1 MIFDLQGLGPCP
13 ESEKVRTPKSLS
25 FMIYSGMRFVFS
37 GFHQRVLLHIL
48 LSLFWVS
55 AHASLTLYDEAIA
68 ADETGAGPVPAS
80 KLTVAVT
87 LDGSN
92 RSAFN
97 FGAVSGDSTYEFVV
111 EGDPVAGGQDGFLA
125 VGSNS
130 SSSLRYEQ
138 WNDTGQLG
146 FTQGGV
152 ADYTFSPL
160 VLSPTEATHVA
171 YVWDGDGRMDLYLDG
186 TLVGQNT
193 SVASSFG
200 MPTGAGFLGNN
211 AGSSEG
217 MVGTIHR
224 VTVYNEALTSD
235 DIVRHSNAY
244 NEVLEPPVIES
255 FSASPEAYLSPGSSS
270 LTWTVTGADAVSING
285 TDVTGVNLL
294 TVSPS
299 MTTIYTLTATNDD
312 GPVTQDVTVTVNP
325 APLITSFASDRT
337 TINTGESVTISWETD
352 FSTTWSIR
360 PTPGD
365 ITGQTTNGSGSV
377 SVSPGGTTTYIL
389 TAESAFGSET
399 SEITVN
405 VAMVANHPVISEFM
419 ADNKSGLMDGDGD
432 FSDWIE
438 IFNPTGFTLDL
449 GSFFLTDDATDLTK
463 WPFEPLTLTPGERVI
478 IFASGKGPVGPAGE
492 IHTNF
497 KLSAGGEY
505 LALITGGGSTVLQE
519 FAPTYPALGSD
530 ASYGILAGDLSTARV
545 LGSPTP
551 GQANDASTP
560 APSEVT
566 FSLGSQTFTGIL
578 SVALSST
585 SAGAMIYYTTD
596 GSSPSAGNGTLYSSP
611 VSINTT
617 THLRARAVR
626 EGISGAVSG
635 ESYIRLAADLA
646 NYESDLPLMVID
658 NFGAGPVPAKGW
670 SGTGSGVQQVAR
682 QSAVWATFDRDETT
696 GIAAL
701 ADSPQMISRTGIRG
715 RGAFSSTW
723 SQKPF
728 SVEVWDE
735 AENEKDVNVL
745 GMPAHSDWVLYYP
758 DTDNNKDP
766 SMMFNTFMYDLS
778 NKVGRYATRIRWV
791 EAFVNT
797 NGGDLTLADRRGVYA
812 IFEKVS
818 RGDGRLEFD
827 KLSEDGTSGGWLLGL
842 NRMDSIPVGGYPA
855 ENGVTRPQLFHTR
868 GPNRVSET
876 SPNTSSGGDDIPRQS
891 NGYLNF
897 DNPNG
902 YRITPIQR
910 SAIEDWF
917 GTFEDVLY
925 DNAQWLDP
933 VDGYR
938 KHLDAEDFVE
948 YFMFNNLSRNGDGM
962 LISMFPW
969 KGDDGKLRMGPAW
982 DYNWSSY
989 YIGGGPTGT
998 FRHRGDRLWYDRL
1011 FDDPDFEQ
1019 LYVDRWFHH
1028 RDRAMSNAG
1037 MEAVIDGQAA
1047 EIGVPRAIRQG
1058 FSSEADWMGELTTM
1072 KNWLTT
1078 RADWYD
1084 GQFTPRPVYNQNGG
1098 EVPSGFIVTFS
1109 PPPGT
1114 IYYTTDGSDPR
1125 APGGSVSPTAQQF
1138 DGGVLLTKVIGDGD
1152 AVQVIIPTA
1161 TTPTSGLGWTL
1172 AGFNDSTWMSG
1183 TTGVGYDRVLTYDS
1197 HINLNLDDTMDR
1209 ENTSAYLRLEFNL
1222 ANASTYDVMRLKMKY
1237 DDGFI
1242 AYLNGVRIAQE
1253 NAPGTPIWSSG
1264 ATGGHSDGEAVN
1276 FVTFDVNDHV
1286 GDLVDGVNVLAIHGL
1301 NDGIGSSDFLSSPE
1315 LEVGQSTVADGL
1327 ALTESMLI
1335 TARTLDSSD
1344 WSAPA
1349 EAYFLIDTIPANAN
1363 NLVIS
1368 ELHYRPA
1375 DVDASEFTAGFTDR
1389 DDFEFLELMNSG
1401 AQTLDLSGVRF
1412 IDGIT
1417 FDFATAGLR
1426 TLEPG
1431 ARLLIVNDLAAF
1443 ELRYGTAFSS
1453 QIAGEYSGNLS
1464 NDGELITLIGVTDTV
1479 IHAFTYNDQSPWP
1492 EGPDGD
1498 GFTLVLIDPSQHPV
1512 SDHAAPASWRAS
1524 LAVGGSPGETDGT
1537 NYLAWRTANGL
1548 PIPEIDSDPDNDGR
1562 DDLLEYFEGTNPN
1575 EADFSTGTVAIESL
1589 TVEGVID
1596 NYIIFRFRHS
1606 MAADDV
1612 TIIPQISDD
1621 LATWLEGPT
1630 HIVFQGREQIDALHE
1645 AVIFRSTAPA
1655 VAQPRKF
1662 GRLKLEFQE

>member
-1 MIFDLQGLGPCP
+1 MDCLRIERLGCILA
-13 ESEKVRTPKSLS
+13 SL
-25 FMIYSGMRFVFS
+25 
-37 GFHQRVLLHIL
+37 VLL
-48 LSLFWVS
+48 S
-55 AHASLTLYDEAIA
+55 ATLPARASLTLYDQAII
-68 ADETGAGPVPAS
+68 ADEAGVGPIPTA
-80 KLTVAVT
+80 KLVSAVT

-92 RSAFN
+92 SSSFN
-97 FGAVSGDSTYEFVV
+97 FGIVSGASTCEFIV
-111 EGDPVAGGQDGFLA
+111 EGNPTTGGRDGFLA

-138 WNDTGQLG
+138 WDDSGQLG
-146 FTQGGV
+146 FTQSGV
-152 ADYTFSPL
+152 ADYSFSPL

-186 TLVGQNT
+186 TQVGQNT
-193 SVASSFG
+193 GVASSFG
-200 MPTGAGFLGNN
+200 MPTGAGSLGNN
-211 AGSSEG
+211 AGGTEG

-224 VTVYNEALTSD
+224 VTVYNQALSSD

-255 FSASPEAYLSPGSSS
+255 FTASPEAFLSPGNST
-270 LTWTVTGADAVSING
+270 LNWTVTGADSVSING
-285 TDVTGVNLL
+285 TDVTAQNQFI
-294 TVSPS
+294 VSPAS
-299 MTTIYTLTATNDD
+299 TTDFILTATNDD

-325 APLITSFASDRT
+325 APLITSFTSDRS
-337 TINTGESVTISWETD
+337 TINTGESVRISWSTD
-352 FSTTWSIR
+352 FATTWSIS
-360 PTPGD
+360 PALGD
-365 ITGQTTNGSGSV
+365 VTGQTINGNGSL
-377 SVSPGGTTTYIL
+377 SVSPGGPTTYTL
-389 TAESAFGSET
+389 TAGSAFGSET

-419 ADNKSGLMDGDGD
+419 ADNKSGLMDADGD

-438 IFNPTGFTLDL
+438 IFNPTESTVDL
-449 GSFFLTDDATDLTK
+449 GSFFLTDDATDLSK
-463 WPFEPLTLTPGERVI
+463 WPFEPLTLEPGERAIV
-478 IFASGKGPVGPAGE
+478 FASGKGVNGPAGE

-505 LALITGGGSTVLQE
+505 LALITDGGSTILQE
-519 FAPTYPALGSD
+519 FAPIYPALGAD
-530 ASYGILAGDLSTARV
+530 VSYGILAGDLSTARV
-545 LGSPTP
+545 LGSSTP
-551 GQANDASTP
+551 GQFNDASMP

-566 FSLGSQTFTGIL
+566 FSHGSQTFTGIL
-578 SVALSST
+578 SVTLAT
-585 SAGAMIYYTTD
+585 ESAGVVIYYTTD
-596 GSSPSAGNGTLYSSP
+596 GSTPSAGSSTLYSSP
-611 VSINTT
+611 VNINTT
-617 THLRARAVR
+617 TYLRAIAVR
-626 EGISGAVSG
+626 EGVNGAVTG

-658 NFGAGPVPAKGW
+658 NFGAGQVPAKGW

-682 QSAVWATFDRDETT
+682 QSAVWATFDRNETT
-696 GIAAL
+696 GMAAL

-735 AENEKDVNVL
+735 TQNEKEIEVL

-758 DTDNNKDP
+758 DTDDNKDP

-778 NKVGRYATRIRWV
+778 NNMGRYATRIRWV

-842 NRMDSIPVGGYPA
+842 NRMDSVPLGGFPA
-855 ENGVTRPQLFHTR
+855 ENGATRPQLFHTR

-876 SPNTSSGGDDIPRQS
+876 SPNNAGGGDDIPRQS
-891 NGYLNF
+891 NGFLNF

-902 YRITPIQR
+902 YRITPTQR

-917 GTFEDVLY
+917 ATFEDVLY
-925 DNAQWLDP
+925 DDAQWLDP
-933 VDGYR
+933 VDGYQ
-938 KHLDAEDFVE
+938 KYLDAEDFVE
-948 YFMFNNLSRNGDGM
+948 YFIFNNLSRNGDGM

-969 KGDDGKLRMGPAW
+969 KGDDDKLRMGPAW

-998 FRHRGDRLWYDRL
+998 FRHRGNRLWYDRL

-1037 MEAVIDGQAA
+1037 IQGVVDGQAA
-1047 EIGVPRAIRQG
+1047 EIGATRAIRQG
-1058 FSSEADWMGELTTM
+1058 YSSEADWMGELTTM

-1084 GQFTPRPVYNQNGG
+1084 DQFTPRPVYNQTGG
-1098 EVPSGFIVTFS
+1098 EVPGGFVVAFS
-1109 PPPGT
+1109 PPPGM
-1114 IYYTTDGSDPR
+1114 IYFTTDGSDPR
-1125 APGGSVSPTAQQF
+1125 APGGSLSPTAQQF
-1138 DGGVLLTKVIGDGD
+1138 DGGVLLTKVVREGD
-1152 AVQVIIPTA
+1152 AVRVIIPSA
-1161 TTPTSGLGWTL
+1161 TTPTSGLSWTV

-1183 TTGVGYDRVLTYDS
+1183 ATGVGYDRVSTYDS
-1197 HINLNLDDTMDR
+1197 HISLDLDDTMDG

-1222 ANASTYDVMRLKMKY
+1222 DDASVYDVMRLKMKY

-1242 AYLNGVRIAQE
+1242 AYLNGVPIAQE
-1253 NAPGTPIWSSG
+1253 NAPGNPVWNSG
-1264 ATGGHSDGEAVN
+1264 ATAGHTDGEAVN
-1276 FVTFDVNDHV
+1276 FVTFEVN
-1286 GDLVDGVNVLAIHGL
+1286 GQIGNLVDGTNVLAVHGL
-1301 NDGIGSSDFLSSPE
+1301 NDGIGSSDFLITPE
-1315 LEVGQSTVADGL
+1315 LEVGQSAVSDGL
-1327 ALTESMLI
+1327 TLTESMLI
-1335 TARTLDSSD
+1335 TARTLDGSD

-1349 EAYFLIDTIPANAN
+1349 EAYFLVDTVPANAS

-1375 DVDASEFTAGFTDR
+1375 DVDASEMTAGFTDR

-1401 AQTLDLSGVRF
+1401 TQTIDLSGVKF
-1412 IDGIT
+1412 ITGIT

-1443 ELRYGTAFSS
+1443 QERYGMAFSN
-1453 QIAGEYSGNLS
+1453 QIAGEYTGNLS
-1464 NDGELITLIGVTDTV
+1464 NDGELITMVDASGTT
-1479 IHAFTYNDQSPWP
+1479 IHSFTYNDQLPWP

-1498 GFTLVLIDPSQHPV
+1498 GFTLVLIDPSQQPV
-1512 SDHAAPASWRAS
+1512 LEHAAPASWRAS
-1524 LAVGGSPGETDGT
+1524 GTVGGSPGESNSST
-1537 NYLAWRTANGL
+1537 YESWRIANGL
-1548 PIPEIDSDPDNDGR
+1548 PIPEIDPDPDKDER
-1562 DDLLEYFEGTNPN
+1562 DNLLEYFEGTDPN
-1575 EADFSTGTVAIESL
+1575 TSDYSLGTVN
-1589 TVEGVID
+1589 VETLIVGGFAEE
-1596 NYIIFRFRHS
+1596 YIIFRFRRNL
-1606 MAADDV
+1606 MAEDV
-1612 TIIPQISDD
+1612 TMIPQVSDD
-1621 LATWLEGPT
+1621 LESWLQGAAN
-1630 HIVFQGREQIDALHE
+1630 IVLHGRERLDDFHE
-1645 AVIFRSTAPA
+1645 TVIFRSTAPSGN
-1655 VAQPRKF
+1655 QRLKF
-1662 GRLKLEFQE
+1662 GRLQLKLQR

>member
-1 MIFDLQGLGPCP
+1 MDCLRIERLGCILA
-13 ESEKVRTPKSLS
+13 SL
-25 FMIYSGMRFVFS
+25 
-37 GFHQRVLLHIL
+37 VLL
-48 LSLFWVS
+48 S
-55 AHASLTLYDEAIA
+55 ATLPARASLTLYDQAII
-68 ADETGAGPVPAS
+68 ADEAGVGPIPTA
-80 KLTVAVT
+80 KLVSAVT

-92 RSAFN
+92 SSSFN
-97 FGAVSGDSTYEFVV
+97 FGTVSGASTCEFIV
-111 EGDPVAGGQDGFLA
+111 EGNPTTGGRDGFLA

-138 WNDTGQLG
+138 WDDSGQLG
-146 FTQGGV
+146 FTQSGV
-152 ADYTFSPL
+152 ADYSFSPL

-186 TLVGQNT
+186 TQVGQNT
-193 SVASSFG
+193 GVASSFG
-200 MPTGAGFLGNN
+200 MPRGEGSLGNN
-211 AGSSEG
+211 AGGTEG

-224 VTVYNEALTSD
+224 VTVYNQALSSD
-235 DIVRHSNAY
+235 DILRHSNAY

-255 FSASPEAYLSPGSSS
+255 FTASPEAFLSPGNST
-270 LTWTVTGADAVSING
+270 LNWTVTGADSVSING
-285 TDVTGVNLL
+285 TDVTAQNQFI
-294 TVSPS
+294 VSPAS
-299 MTTIYTLTATNDD
+299 TTDFILTATNDD

-325 APLITSFASDRT
+325 APLITSFTSDRS
-337 TINTGESVTISWETD
+337 TINTGESVRISWSTD
-352 FSTTWSIR
+352 FATTWSIS
-360 PTPGD
+360 PAPGD
-365 ITGQTTNGSGSV
+365 VTGQTTNGNGSL
-377 SVSPGGTTTYIL
+377 SVYPGGPTTYTL
-389 TAESAFGSET
+389 TAGSAFGSET

-419 ADNKSGLMDGDGD
+419 ADSKSGLMDADGD

-438 IFNPTGFTLDL
+438 IFNPTEFTVDL
-449 GSFFLTDDATDLTK
+449 GSFFLTDDATDLSK
-463 WPFEPLTLTPGERVI
+463 WPFEPLTLEPGERAIV
-478 IFASGKGPVGPAGE
+478 FASGKGVNGPAGE

-505 LALITGGGSTVLQE
+505 LALITDGGSTILQE
-519 FAPTYPALGSD
+519 FAPIYPALGAD
-530 ASYGILAGDLSTARV
+530 VSYGILAGDLSTARV
-545 LGSPTP
+545 LGSSTP
-551 GQANDASTP
+551 GQFNDASMP

-566 FSLGSQTFTGIL
+566 FSHGSQTFTGIL
-578 SVALSST
+578 SVTLAAESS
-585 SAGAMIYYTTD
+585 GVVIYYTTD
-596 GSSPSAGNGTLYSSP
+596 GSTPSAGSSTLYSSP
-611 VSINTT
+611 VNINTT
-617 THLRARAVR
+617 TYLRAIAVR
-626 EGISGAVSG
+626 EGVNGAVTG

-658 NFGAGPVPAKGW
+658 NFGAGQVPAKGW

-682 QSAVWATFDRDETT
+682 QSAVWATFDRNETT

-735 AENEKDVNVL
+735 TQNEKEIEVL

-758 DTDNNKDP
+758 DTDDNKDP

-778 NKVGRYATRIRWV
+778 NNMGRYATRIRWV

-842 NRMDSIPVGGYPA
+842 NRMDSVPLGGFPA
-855 ENGVTRPQLFHTR
+855 ENGATRPQLFHTR

-876 SPNTSSGGDDIPRQS
+876 SPNNAGGGDDIPRQS
-891 NGYLNF
+891 NGFLNF

-902 YRITPIQR
+902 YRITPTQR

-917 GTFEDVLY
+917 ATFEDVLY
-925 DNAQWLDP
+925 DDAQWLDP
-933 VDGYR
+933 VDGYQ
-938 KHLDAEDFVE
+938 KYLDAEDFVE
-948 YFMFNNLSRNGDGM
+948 YFIFNNLSRNGDGM

-969 KGDDGKLRMGPAW
+969 KGDDDKLRMGPAW

-998 FRHRGDRLWYDRL
+998 FRHRGNRLWYDRL

-1037 MEAVIDGQAA
+1037 IQGVVDGQAA
-1047 EIGVPRAIRQG
+1047 EIGATRAIRQG
-1058 FSSEADWMGELTTM
+1058 YSSEADWMGELTTM

-1084 GQFTPRPVYNQNGG
+1084 DQFTPRPVYNQTGG
-1098 EVPSGFIVTFS
+1098 EVPGGFVVAFS
-1109 PPPGT
+1109 PPPGM
-1114 IYYTTDGSDPR
+1114 IYFTTDGSDPR
-1125 APGGSVSPTAQQF
+1125 APGGSLSPTAQQF
-1138 DGGVLLTKVIGDGD
+1138 DGGVLLTKVVREGD
-1152 AVQVIIPTA
+1152 AVRVIIPSA
-1161 TTPTSGLGWTL
+1161 TTPTSGLSWTV

-1183 TTGVGYDRVLTYDS
+1183 ATGVGYDRVSTYDS
-1197 HINLNLDDTMDR
+1197 HISLDLDDTMDG

-1222 ANASTYDVMRLKMKY
+1222 DDVSVYDVMRLKMKY

-1242 AYLNGVRIAQE
+1242 AYLNGVPIAQE
-1253 NAPGTPIWSSG
+1253 NAPGNPVWNSV
-1264 ATGGHSDGEAVN
+1264 ATARHTDGEAVN
-1276 FVTFDVNDHV
+1276 FVTFEVNGQV
-1286 GDLVDGVNVLAIHGL
+1286 GNLVDGTNVLAVHGL
-1301 NDGIGSSDFLSSPE
+1301 NDGIGSSDFLITPE
-1315 LEVGQSTVADGL
+1315 LEVGQSAVSDGL
-1327 ALTESMLI
+1327 TLTESTLI
-1335 TARTLDSSD
+1335 TARTLDGSD

-1349 EAYFLIDTIPANAN
+1349 EAYFLVDTVPANAS

-1375 DVDASEFTAGFTDR
+1375 DVDASEMTAGFTDR

-1401 AQTLDLSGVRF
+1401 TQTIDLSGVKF
-1412 IDGIT
+1412 ITGIT

-1443 ELRYGTAFSS
+1443 QQRYGMAFSN
-1453 QIAGEYSGNLS
+1453 QIAGEYTGNLS
-1464 NDGELITLIGVTDTV
+1464 NDGELITMVDASGTT
-1479 IHAFTYNDQSPWP
+1479 IHSFTYNDQLPWP

-1498 GFTLVLIDPSQHPV
+1498 GFTLVLIDPSQQPV
-1512 SDHAAPASWRAS
+1512 LDHAAPASWHAS
-1524 LAVGGSPGETDGT
+1524 GTVGGSPGESNSS
-1537 NYLAWRTANGL
+1537 NYESWRIANGL
-1548 PIPEIDSDPDNDGR
+1548 PIPEIDPDPDKDER
-1562 DDLLEYFEGTNPN
+1562 DNLLEYFEGTDPN
-1575 EADFSTGTVAIESL
+1575 TSDYSLGTVN
-1589 TVEGVID
+1589 VETLIVGGFAD
-1596 NYIIFRFRHS
+1596 EYIIFRFRRNLT
-1606 MAADDV
+1606 AEDV
-1612 TIIPQISDD
+1612 TMIPQVSDD
-1621 LATWLEGPT
+1621 LESWLQGAAN
-1630 HIVFQGREQIDALHE
+1630 IVLHGRERLDDFHE
-1645 AVIFRSTAPA
+1645 TVIFRSTAPPGN
-1655 VAQPRKF
+1655 QRLKF
-1662 GRLKLEFQE
+1662 GRLQLELQR